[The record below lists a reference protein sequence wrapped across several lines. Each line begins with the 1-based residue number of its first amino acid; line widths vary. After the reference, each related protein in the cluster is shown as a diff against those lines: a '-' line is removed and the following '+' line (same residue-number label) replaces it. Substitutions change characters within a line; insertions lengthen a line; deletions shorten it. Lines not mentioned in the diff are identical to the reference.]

1 MNISGKTPLMRAK
14 KLEKFL
20 GVEEIY
26 LKLEGTNPYN
36 NKFDR
41 IAEVLV
47 KDAQIQRKS
56 TLLVNGAEDYI
67 NSVGHFAEKAGLSI
81 MVPIFR
87 NEKWKNTAFSKD
99 MLVDFTKKKIDN
111 KYVFVDNFCEENN
124 FYNASNGYRNRHLSI
139 ISLQA
144 IGEEISDRLGDG
156 ISSVFTQL
164 SYGYTVSSLYNGF
177 VEQWVRGKI
186 SKYPQIFSCTIPNGN
201 VIFDDF
207 KEKREITGLDDYQ
220 IKVNKYTRNL
230 FTGEGALLE
239 ETLKAIHDTEGNI
252 ISVDEKLLKESA
264 QILRQQENITLS
276 TEEGYAFAGFYKMAK
291 EGKIQKGKHVIILN
305 DGRSELDVI
314 RVTDFK
320 KYSKEELS
328 QWIKE
333 WLQDYSDPIEE
344 TIDAVSHAVNDGF
357 ILLAIRN
364 NVPQGACVV
373 VNTGFSDFVPT
384 YHLGYI
390 ATKEGNKGRGIA
402 TSLISQM
409 IELTGGNL
417 SLHVDAKNRR
427 ATKLYEKLG
436 FELKYYRMLYT
447 GE

>member
-14 KLEKFL
+14 KLEKYL

-26 LKLEGTNPYN
+26 LKLEGTNPFN
-36 NKFDR
+36 HKFDR

-47 KDAQIQRKS
+47 KDAQIQNKQ

-67 NSVGHFAEKAGLSI
+67 ESVGHFAEKAGLSI
-81 MVPIFR
+81 KVPQFK
-87 NEKWKNTAFSKD
+87 NEKWKNTAFPKD
-99 MLVDFTKKKIDN
+99 IIIDFTKEKIDN
-111 KYVFVDNFCEENN
+111 KYVFVDTFCEKND

-139 ISLQA
+139 ISLQS
-144 IGEEISDRLGDG
+144 IGEEIAERLGDG

-177 VEQWVRGKI
+177 VEQWVQGKI
-186 SKYPQIFSCTIPNGN
+186 NKYPQIFSCTIPNGN

-207 KEKREITGLDDYQ
+207 KKKREILGLENYK

-252 ISVDEKLLKESA
+252 ISVDEKLLKESS
-264 QILRQQENITLS
+264 QVLRQQENIILS
-276 TEEGYAFAGFYKMAK
+276 TEEAYAFAGFYKMAK
-291 EGKIQKGKHVIILN
+291 EGQIEKGKHVIILN
-305 DGRSELDVI
+305 DGRSDLEVI
-314 RVTDFK
+314 RINDFK
-320 KYSKEELS
+320 KYAKEELA

-333 WLQDYSDPIEE
+333 WLQGYSDPIEE
-344 TIDAVSHAVNDGF
+344 TIDALDHAIEDGF
-357 ILLAIRN
+357 ILLALRN
-364 NVPQGACVV
+364 NIPQGACVV
-373 VNTGFSDFVPT
+373 VNTGFKDFVPT

-402 TSLISQM
+402 TNLISQM
-409 IELTGGNL
+409 IELTDGNL
-417 SLHVDAKNRR
+417 SLHVDAKNKR

-436 FELKYYRMLYT
+436 FEIKYFRMLYT